1 MPPPWRSSLR
11 REPRCARSPSY
22 APLPW
27 CGDARDEHHDR
38 RQPEQCESC
47 LTHVR
52 LLDRR
57 SIRVLRV
64 RRPLPQYVGRYRGRT
79 LGCTGGEPSA
89 FLQGE
94 VKDTEP
100 RVSGSAIVNA
110 SLDCC
115 SSATNAEGDPPSP
128 TASIANRAAEAN
140 EPCGLSLR
148 GPWRRELLI
157 SCDGAAYQVAPAIW
171 RVAALSR
178 FQRLTLAMAST
189 SAANCSSS

>member
-11 REPRCARSPSY
+11 REPKCARSPSY
-22 APLPW
+22 APLPR
-27 CGDARDEHHDR
+27 CGDAGDEHHDR

-57 SIRVLRV
+57 SIRVLQV

-94 VKDTEP
+94 VKDNGP
-100 RVSGSAIVNA
+100 SASGSARINA
-110 SLDCC
+110 GLDDC
-115 SSATNAEGDPPSP
+115 SSTTNAEGDPPSP

-140 EPCGLSLR
+140 EPRGLSLR
-148 GPWRRELLI
+148 GLWQRELLI
-157 SCDGAAYQVAPAIW
+157 SRSGAVYHVAPAIW

-189 SAANCSSS
+189 SAANCISS